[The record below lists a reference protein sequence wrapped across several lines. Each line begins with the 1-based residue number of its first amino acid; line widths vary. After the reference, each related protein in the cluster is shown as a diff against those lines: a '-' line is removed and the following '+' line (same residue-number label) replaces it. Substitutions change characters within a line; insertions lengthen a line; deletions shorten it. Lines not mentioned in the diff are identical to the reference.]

1 MKKTKIWVG
10 VAVFAVISLGLWQS
24 AAAENDKKVNAKAGN
39 LVKVSSCVQLG
50 TDIQITRDDISP
62 TTILKAGCSD
72 AGYGKRNYTFACVGE
87 NKYKVEWEACPLLPR
102 ISHLQV
108 RNSANGILMGSANS
122 SYLTIGNKFAAKQQI
137 TVAPKVA
144 ALNLKLLTKNTV
156 GDVSYTYAF
165 VWMAASSTTNFDQA
179 LAKSLATNA
188 NFSGTAT
195 ANLNLTDY
203 YRNQKVT
210 VLAFMRNNDGVSKV
224 PGMPVEVDDV
234 VAIHLNVLPLPPVKV
249 CNNLN
254 GGDGTYTLCLGKS
267 FTYSMNNLALTYSA
281 EYRNHAG
288 LTVNG
293 TQFVFGEG
301 QSVSVLGDDK
311 KTVINVRVQDV
322 NHAED
327 TVKIRFR
334 VQPMVP
340 AIQ

>member
-1 MKKTKIWVG
+1 MRKTKVWVG
-10 VAVFAVISLGLWQS
+10 VALFAVVSLGLWQS
-24 AAAENDKKVNAKAGN
+24 ASAENDKKVKVKAGN
-39 LVKVSSCVQLG
+39 LVKVSSCIQLG
-50 TDIQITRDDISP
+50 TDIQITHNDTSP

-108 RNSANGILMGSANS
+108 ENSTNGVLMGSANS
-122 SYLTIGNKFAAKQQI
+122 SYLTLGNKFAAKQQI

-144 ALNLKLLTKNTV
+144 ALNLKLLTKYTV
-156 GDVSYTYAF
+156 GDTSYTYAF
-165 VWMAASSTTNFDQA
+165 GWVDASSTTNFDQS

-203 YRNQKVT
+203 YRGRKVT
-210 VLAFMRNNDGVSKV
+210 VVAFMRNNDGVSKV

-249 CNNLN
+249 CNDLK

-267 FTYSMNNLALTYSA
+267 FSYSNNNLSLTYAA
-281 EYRNHAG
+281 EYRNYAG

-311 KTVINVRVQDV
+311 RTVVNIRVQDV

-334 VQPMVP
+334 VQPMVL